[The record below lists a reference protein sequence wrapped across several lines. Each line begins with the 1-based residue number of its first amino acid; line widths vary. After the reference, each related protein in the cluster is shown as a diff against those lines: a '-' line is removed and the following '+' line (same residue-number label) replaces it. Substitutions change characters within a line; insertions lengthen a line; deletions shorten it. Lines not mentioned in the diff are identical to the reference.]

1 MLIGVMSDTHDHL
14 DNIRKAL
21 ALFEARG
28 VQHILHAGDFT
39 SPFTYRALKNFQ
51 GGFTAIF
58 GNNDGDRVLIKQMF
72 GESVHP
78 QPYVFSL
85 ADRRIVM
92 MHEHHVADSLAASGH
107 YDIVIYG
114 HTHEPVIRQVGGT
127 LVVNPGEVCGWLYG
141 RPTVAVADLAE
152 LKAEILQIAEA

>member
-14 DNIRKAL
+14 DNIRKAT
-21 ALFEARG
+21 ALFASRG

-39 SPFTYRALKNFQ
+39 SPFTYRALKDFH

-58 GNNDGDRVLIKQMF
+58 GNNDGDRVLIKQMY

-92 MHEHHVADSLAASGH
+92 MHEHHVADALAASGH

-114 HTHEPVIRQVGGT
+114 HTHEPVVRRVGNT

-141 RPTVAVADLAE
+141 KPSVAVLDLTA
-152 LKAEILQIAEA
+152 LQAEILPLT